1 MRTSISYFSGVVE
14 AQACPQ
20 QQVLKKIT
28 SKKGGFFFPKFAKTC
43 KNMQKNKKQKTS
55 SASPLVYNVQ
65 AACQYQLIPGRQ
77 HSLHPLPF
85 VSQETHG

>member
-20 QQVLKKIT
+20 QQVLKNHLN
-28 SKKGGFFFPKFAKTC
+28 KGWFFFQSLQKYAKIC
-43 KNMQKNKKQKTS
+43 NKKK
-55 SASPLVYNVQ
+55 AVPPRLMYNVQ
-65 AACQYQLIPGRQ
+65 AACQYQLLPGRQ

>member
-1 MRTSISYFSGVVE
+1 MRTSISYFSGLVE

-20 QQVLKKIT
+20 QQVLKNHLN
-28 SKKGGFFFPKFAKTC
+28 KGCFFFPKFAKIC
-43 KNMQKNKKQKTS
+43 KDMQQKKKKR
-55 SASPLVYNVQ
+55 AVPPRLMYNVQ
-65 AACQYQLIPGRQ
+65 AACQYQLLPGRQ